1 MSTITDILKTA
12 INLGAC
18 EKSSTATDWKSLCW
32 LLFSPQGVEFCEK
45 HNFPGIEQFRELES
59 ENLSDF
65 GVFIDKGKISRI
77 NDSCIALV
85 GNTRGELVFD
95 DNTKVHKVIVMHGAE
110 AFIVA
115 RNYAVVRLYNIG
127 DNKVDVHRQA
137 TAVVLR

>member
-1 MSTITDILKTA
+1 MSSVTDILKSA
-12 INLGAC
+12 IDLGAC
-18 EKSSTATDWKSLCW
+18 EKSSKVTDWKSLCW
-32 LLFSPQGVEFCEK
+32 LLFSPQGVEFCENN
-45 HNFPGIEQFRELES
+45 NFPSIEQFRGLD
-59 ENLSDF
+59 NDLTDF
-65 GVFIDKGKISRI
+65 GVYVDKGKVSRV
-77 NDSCIALV
+77 NDSCIALI

-127 DNKVDVHRQA
+127 DNKVDIHRQA

>member
-1 MSTITDILKTA
+1 MSSVTDILKSA
-12 INLGAC
+12 IDLGAC
-18 EKSSTATDWKSLCW
+18 EKSSKATDWKSLCW
-32 LLFSPQGVEFCEK
+32 LLYSPQGVEFCENN
-45 HNFPGIEQFRELES
+45 NFPSIEQFRGLES
-59 ENLSDF
+59 DITDF
-65 GVFIDKGKISRI
+65 GVYVDKGKISRV
-77 NDSCIALV
+77 NDSCIALI

-127 DNKVDVHRQA
+127 DNKVDIHRQA

>member
-1 MSTITDILKTA
+1 MVVIFVLTKIQVFMSTITDILKTA

-45 HNFPGIEQFRELES
+45 HNFPSIEQFRELES

-110 AFIVA
+110 AFNGSGKPRHQK
-115 RNYAVVRLYNIG
+115 RNRRLCM
-127 DNKVDVHRQA
+127 
-137 TAVVLR
+137 